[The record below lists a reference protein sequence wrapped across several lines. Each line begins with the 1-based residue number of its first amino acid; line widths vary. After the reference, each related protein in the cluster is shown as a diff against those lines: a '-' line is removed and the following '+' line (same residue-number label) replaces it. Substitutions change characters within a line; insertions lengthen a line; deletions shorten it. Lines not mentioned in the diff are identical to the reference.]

1 MAGKVGRIQF
11 EIDEFP
17 MRPKH
22 WTNKQLSAHARAQ
35 LLRRQQAGGSRRHDQ
50 DLGSRGCS
58 K

>member
-11 EIDEFP
+11 EIDESP

-22 WTNKQLSAHARAQ
+22 WTNKQLSARAH
-35 LLRRQQAGGSRRHDQ
+35 LPRRQEAGGSRRHDQ
-50 DLGSRGCS
+50 DVGSRGCS